1 MISFNNLLPS
11 FIIPLLI
18 LIYIVNNN
26 YGILYYTV
34 VYYIYVYL
42 YYHFFFY
49 LLLSLFAF
57 TMSLSLGSTALRIG
71 QTTIGLTA
79 THPHAAKAGSAVNIL
94 MVYTVKNLK
103 LKEPEYTWIGC
114 IAFCYVLA
122 STRCQFL

>member
-1 MISFNNLLPS
+1 MYT
-11 FIIPLLI
+11 FIII
-18 LIYIVNNN
+18 
-26 YGILYYTV
+26 
-34 VYYIYVYL
+34 
-42 YYHFFFY
+42 FFFY

-79 THPHAAKAGSAVNIL
+79 THPHAAKVGLAVNIL

-122 STRCQFL
+122 SIQFNSSCSYRVKF